1 MLPNYKL
8 QKLLEE
14 INPEQQYS
22 LEFVSK
28 YNVE

>member
-14 INPEQQYS
+14 INLEQQYS
-22 LEFVSK
+22 LEFVSE